1 MRAFKHDGTL
11 FPILLATLL
20 CASMV
25 PDRLLVDENDTSN
38 QLSKSAPA
46 KSDAAKIEAPA
57 PLTER
62 ERWLLDRVE
71 LLEKRVA
78 ELETKGGSPAAPA
91 AAAASSQPDS
101 LSPSTSAVTASAAS
115 VTPAPAAAG
124 ANSNVIPVEKVLAAV
139 NPQATEKGKPD
150 TAKAPKAETFALPD
164 FTRLNGKPPPQEL
177 PY

>member
-20 CASMV
+20 CASIV

-124 ANSNVIPVEKVLAAV
+124 GQSKMTSLEKNL
-139 NPQATEKGKPD
+139 PPPPPPHP
-150 TAKAPKAETFALPD
+150 PKAKT
-164 FTRLNGKPPPQEL
+164 
-177 PY
+177 